1 MTDCYTDPSMSR
13 PTVTLLVPAMNEI
26 AGMRA
31 IMPRIDPAW
40 VDQIVVAD
48 GHSTDG
54 TQEYA
59 REHGWEVVVQEGRG
73 GRRAYAT
80 AFPHVKGDVV
90 ITFSPNGKS
99 VPELIPVLVETI
111 SEGYDMVIASRYL
124 PGARSADDTPA
135 SRAANWFFTTVINR
149 LHGGHYTDAMV
160 IYRAYRTRLY
170 WELELD
176 RDDAYAP
183 EKFLGT
189 VVGVEPLLSVRAAKR
204 RLRVTEIPGN
214 EPPRVGGHNKFPKVC
229 GGLVYLGQ
237 IVRELWY
244 WR

>member
-1 MTDCYTDPSMSR
+1 MTDCYNDRPMSR
-13 PTVTLLVPAMNEI
+13 PTVTLLVQAMNEI
-26 AGMRA
+26 DGMRA
-31 IMPRIDPAW
+31 VMPRVDPAW

-73 GRRAYAT
+73 GRHAYAT

-99 VPELIPVLVETI
+99 VPELIPVLVETMR
-111 SEGYDMVIASRYL
+111 EGHDMVIASRYL
-124 PGARSADDTPA
+124 PGVRSADDTLV
-135 SRAANWFFTTVINR
+135 SRGANAIFTGLINR
-149 LHGGHYTDAMV
+149 LHGGRYSDAMV
-160 IYRAYRTRLY
+160 IYRAYRTRLF
-170 WELELD
+170 WELDLHREE
-176 RDDAYAP
+176 AYAP
-183 EKFLGT
+183 EKLVGT
-189 VVGVEPLLSVRAAKR
+189 VVSIEPLLSVRALKR
-204 RLRVTEIPGN
+204 RLRVTEIPGD
-214 EPPRVGGHNKFPKVC
+214 EPPRVGGRNKFPKVS
-229 GGLVYLGQ
+229 GGLVYLAQ